1 MDVKRH
7 AKDENDSGHRYRTG
21 DLTKILGVSRASLV
35 YYEQM
40 GLVNPARN
48 EVTGAR
54 EYCDSDVFD
63 LIGFCALNNMGL
75 SAKQVT
81 STASQTQQ
89 LFDEEHLERYTA
101 AVTQKIAYDEA
112 LRESIDRMRRIRLR
126 ARAEPDV
133 IEEWVERSLF
143 IEDGGEGGYLGFK
156 STSELE
162 ALVANVPIAGFGI
175 LFDVDLDQRL
185 VAWRW
190 GRTLPVRLASAAGI
204 QRHFPVQV
212 GGCTCLTKIASIS
225 DERTP
230 LEIEFFETLYAEARA
245 KELTVTGTP
254 FVPYI
259 FPPHAGTPFEV
270 CLPVKAAK

>member
-1 MDVKRH
+1 MDVTQQP
-7 AKDENDSGHRYRTG
+7 ESDSNHRYRTG
-21 DLTKILGVSRASLV
+21 DVTKILGVSRASLV

-40 GLVNPARN
+40 GLVTPVRSEA
-48 EVTGAR
+48 TGAR
-54 EYCDSDVFD
+54 EYHDSDIFD

-81 STASQTQQ
+81 SMASQTQE
-89 LFDEEHLERYTA
+89 LFDEQCLERYTA

-126 ARAEPDV
+126 ARTESVAV
-133 IEEWVERSLF
+133 EEWVERSLF

-175 LFDVDLDQRL
+175 LFDIDLERHR

-190 GRTLPVRLASAAGI
+190 GRTLPARLATAAGI
-204 QRHFPVQV
+204 QKHYPVQV
-212 GGCTCLTKIASIS
+212 GGCTCLTRVAAIA

-230 LEIEFFETLYAEARA
+230 LGIEFFEELHAEAHDRG
-245 KELTVTGTP
+245 LTVVGSP

-259 FPPHAGTPFEV
+259 FPPHPGTPFEV
-270 CLPVKAAK
+270 CLPVEQ